1 MNADIDLSWLHTFD
15 KDELIELINELI
27 SAMEEPIESCY
38 NTQEEIIYEWEQS
51 AAAINDTGIQAA
63 FEDKDN

>member
-1 MNADIDLSWLHTFD
+1 MKTEDTDLSWLHTFD

-51 AAAINDTGIQAA
+51 ALAINDPDVREA
-63 FEDKDN
+63 FNN